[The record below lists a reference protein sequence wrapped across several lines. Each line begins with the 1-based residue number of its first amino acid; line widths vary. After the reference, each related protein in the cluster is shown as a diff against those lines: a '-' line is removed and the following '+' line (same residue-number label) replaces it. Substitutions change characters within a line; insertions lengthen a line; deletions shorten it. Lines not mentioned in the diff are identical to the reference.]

1 MIRPTGSEF
10 ATNRSGLSGA
20 AGEVRMFRMLNC
32 PVSPIR
38 AANPSTHAGSNI
50 SNGPSTAIPENPC
63 KDLTPTQDKL
73 DHSKPIGRTVVERFS
88 PTRF

>member
-20 AGEVRMFRMLNC
+20 AGEVRMFRMLHC

-38 AANPSTHAGSNI
+38 AANPSTHAGRNHLKTT
-50 SNGPSTAIPENPC
+50 PSTAIPETHVRISPLPKTSWIIQNPYAE
-63 KDLTPTQDKL
+63 L
-73 DHSKPIGRTVVERFS
+73 
-88 PTRF
+88 

>member
-50 SNGPSTAIPENPC
+50 SKRPLPQPFQKTNVRISPLPKTSWIIQNPYAE
-63 KDLTPTQDKL
+63 L
-73 DHSKPIGRTVVERFS
+73 
-88 PTRF
+88 